1 MPLLPLVI
9 YALIQGITEF
19 VPVSSAT
26 HQVLLRWLVGWNQ
39 GDPGLDVAVHLGTL
53 LAVALYFWRDVGGM
67 VGALSRAPRL
77 LAHHRP
83 LEKEFWLLVR
93 LLITTIPA
101 IGVEYLIYIYRPDF
115 LRSVAVL
122 GWCTVGFGVLLYI
135 VDKAF
140 MTVRRVEH
148 LSIPEAFLLGCLE
161 ASAFVPGVNRTGV
174 TVTGARLLGME
185 RLEAARFSFLMA
197 IPALT
202 GFILLQGYH
211 AYRLGENPNFIEALM
226 VGGLGLVFGLIA
238 LSFVMAVVKNGSF
251 TIFVVYRLALGGLL
265 LAFYYG
271 WI

>member
-9 YALIQGITEF
+9 YALVQGITEF

-26 HQVLLRWLVGWNQ
+26 HQVLLRWLMGW
-39 GDPGLDVAVHLGTL
+39 DPREPGLDVAVHLGTL
-53 LAVALYFWRDVGGM
+53 VAVLLYFWRDVGGM
-67 VGALSRAPRL
+67 IGALSRVPRL

-83 LEKEFWLLVR
+83 LEKDFWMVVR
-93 LLITTIPA
+93 LLVTTFPA
-101 IGVEYLIYIYRPDF
+101 IGVEYLIYAYRPEF

-122 GWCTVGFGVLLYI
+122 AWCTIGFGILLYV

-148 LSIPEAFLLGCLE
+148 LTVAEAFLLGCLQ
-161 ASAFVPGVNRTGV
+161 ATAFLPGVNRTGI

-185 RLEAARFSFLMA
+185 RREAARFSFLMA
-197 IPALT
+197 IPALA
-202 GFILLQGYH
+202 GFIVLQGYR
-211 AYRLGENPNFIEALM
+211 AYRLGENTNFIEALM
-226 VGGLGLVFGLIA
+226 VGGLGLLFGLIA

-251 TIFVVYRLALGGLL
+251 TIFVVYRLALGVLL